1 MVQLTSAAVADVA
14 GSHAATTVVQQSAP
28 RFRHFDDVVT
38 DSGLRSV
45 ELPSAQQFHNCADVA
60 DECSALTVAQ
70 QSAPE
75 FHNSDDALNDC
86 ALWTVVDFLAVQ

>member
-14 GSHAATTVVQQSAP
+14 GSHAATTVAQQSAP